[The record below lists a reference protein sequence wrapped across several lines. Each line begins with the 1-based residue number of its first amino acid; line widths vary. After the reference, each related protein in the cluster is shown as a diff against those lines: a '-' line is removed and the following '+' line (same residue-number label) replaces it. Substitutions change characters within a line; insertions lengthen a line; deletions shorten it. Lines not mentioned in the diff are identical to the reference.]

1 VTRAAE
7 LTTLLGLRPH
17 PEGGRYAE
25 IFRSSLSVQPA
36 DERPARA
43 ALTSIYFLLR
53 AGEQSRWHRV
63 QSDEAWHWIEGDP
76 LQLWIWAPGASAAT
90 RLEVGPPTADG
101 RRPVA
106 VVPAGA
112 WQAAVPAGSYTL
124 VACDV
129 GPGFD
134 FADFTLA
141 ESAEDRAVLAALGA
155 ESAALL

>member
-1 VTRAAE
+1 MTRAAE
-7 LTTLLGLRPH
+7 LGALLGLRPH
-17 PEGGRYAE
+17 PEGGQYAE
-25 IFRSSLSVQPA
+25 IFRSTLTVQPA

-43 ALTSIYFLLR
+43 ALTAIYFLLR
-53 AGEQSRWHRV
+53 AGEQSRWHKVR
-63 QSDEAWHWIEGDP
+63 SDEAWHWIEGDP
-76 LQLWIWAPGASAAT
+76 LHLWIWTPGAPAAT
-90 RLEVGPPTADG
+90 QLELGPPTAEG

-112 WQAAVPAGSYTL
+112 WQAARSAGRYSL

-141 ESAEDRAVLAALGA
+141 DSPADRAALAALGP
-155 ESAALL
+155 ESAALI

>member
-1 VTRAAE
+1 MTRAAE

-25 IFRSSLSVQPA
+25 IFRSMRTVQPS
-36 DERPARA
+36 DGRPARA
-43 ALTSIYFLLR
+43 ALTAIYFLLE
-53 AGEQSRWHRV
+53 AGEQSRWHKV
-63 QSDEAWHWIEGDP
+63 LSDEAWHWIEGDP
-76 LQLWIWAPGASAAT
+76 LQLWIWEPGASVAT
-90 RLEVGPPTADG
+90 RLELGPPTAEG

-112 WQAAVPAGSYTL
+112 WQAARSAGSYTL

-141 ESAEDRAVLAALGA
+141 ESPADRAALSALGE
-155 ESAALL
+155 ESAALI